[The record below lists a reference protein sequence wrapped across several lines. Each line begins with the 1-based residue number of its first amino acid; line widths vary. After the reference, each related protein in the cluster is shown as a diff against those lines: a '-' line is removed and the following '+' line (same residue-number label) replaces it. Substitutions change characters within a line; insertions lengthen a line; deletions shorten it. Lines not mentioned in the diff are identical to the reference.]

1 MSATDVDYER
11 LLAFRTAL
19 RRFLQWSE
27 QEALAAGLTSA
38 QYQLLV
44 VIRGMGDPPGPTV
57 GEIAAELLVR
67 HHSAGEL
74 VHRAEEAGLVRTH
87 ADAADHRVVRAS
99 LTGQGRAALL
109 ALAPRHIEEIKR
121 LAPLIGRLA
130 LPDVVASRAR

>member
-1 MSATDVDYER
+1 MPATDVDYER

-44 VIRGMGDPPGPTV
+44 VIRGLGPPGPTV

-74 VHRAEEAGLVRTH
+74 VHRAEEAGIVRTH
-87 ADAADHRVVRAS
+87 VDAADHRVVRVS
-99 LTGQGRAALL
+99 LTAQGRAALR
-109 ALAPRHIEEIKR
+109 ALAPRHLEEIRR

-130 LPDVVASRAR
+130 LPDVVAAPAR